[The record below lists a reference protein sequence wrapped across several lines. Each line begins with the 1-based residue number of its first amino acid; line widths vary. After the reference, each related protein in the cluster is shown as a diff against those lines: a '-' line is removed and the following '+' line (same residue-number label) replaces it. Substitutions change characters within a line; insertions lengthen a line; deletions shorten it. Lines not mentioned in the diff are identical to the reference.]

1 MGWYVPQAPPQH
13 LADTLACS
21 WVAELQGGPHLLVP
35 DGCVDLLWI
44 SRGQIWLCGP
54 ETHAWRFQLPL
65 GTTAVGVRF
74 RPGRHSPLFTI
85 ETSTLRNERVP
96 LRDIVGQEVEREL
109 VAEVAGKASPDHQVR
124 VIESFVHRAVR
135 AAEHGPNAPVAR
147 ANRKFA
153 DAVLELLAHSPRTTQ
168 KELAERLGVTPRQLH
183 RRALTV
189 FGYGTTQLS
198 RLLRFQ
204 RFLARAEQH
213 RDSSIPIARLA
224 VEAGFSDHAHLGR
237 DCRSITGL
245 APTAFLA
252 EYFPTFP
259 DMSDPYK
266 TGRNFA
272 VSMAG

>member
-1 MGWYVPQAPPQH
+1 MGWYVPQGPPHH

-21 WVAELQGGPHLLVP
+21 WVAELQGRPHLLVP
-35 DGCVDLLWI
+35 DGCVELLWI
-44 SRGQIWLCGP
+44 SRGEIWLCGP

-74 RPGRHSPLFTI
+74 RPGRHSSLFAI
-85 ETSTLRNERVP
+85 DTSTLRNVRLP
-96 LRDIVGQEVEREL
+96 LRDVVGPEIERSL
-109 VAEVAGKASPDHQVR
+109 VADVESNASPEHRVR
-124 VIESFVHRAVR
+124 VIESFVHRLVR
-135 AAEHGPNAPVAR
+135 ASEHGPNAIAAT
-147 ANRKFA
+147 ANREFA
-153 DAVLELLAHSPRTTQ
+153 DFVLEVLAHSPRTTQ
-168 KELAERLGVTPRQLH
+168 QQLAERLDITSRQLH

-189 FGYGTTQLS
+189 FGYGTSQLS

-204 RFLARAEQH
+204 RFLALAEQH
-213 RDSSIPIARLA
+213 RDSSLPIARLA

-237 DCRSITGL
+237 DCRNITGL
-245 APTAFLA
+245 APAAFLA